1 MPTVAPITMMNV
13 VKTIINDILP
23 AIGNLC
29 LFFISVYTFRLTIF
43 PKKLRFI
50 KYRPSYSTF
59 EGDSVEITLENRA
72 LSPMVV
78 QTVSLVSDGYVI
90 KIFSED
96 DDGTCIIDGFKTG
109 KIRMDPFSFIFTEEG
124 EISFGIEKEL
134 YLIVK
139 TPRGKQYLNLVGA
152 PKRYFLRLREKLYP
166 PKHTIVKRNYFNDK
180 ILKPY
185 VRYAILYADKNGNTQ
200 TVFVHKSGYMSD
212 TLFGYNGLTEAIVAT
227 KETMYAHFE
236 REFSKYNTSF
246 SIKEFINPNDF
257 IVEYE

>member
-1 MPTVAPITMMNV
+1 MPTTTPITMMDI

-50 KYRPSYSTF
+50 KYVPSFSTF

-72 LSPMVV
+72 LSPVVV
-78 QTVSLVSDGYVI
+78 QTVSLVSDGYNI

-109 KIRMDPFSFIFTEEG
+109 KIRMNPFSFIFTEEG
-124 EISFGIEKEL
+124 EINFGLEKEL
-134 YLIVK
+134 YLVVK

-152 PKRYFLRLREKLYP
+152 PKRYFLRLREKLHP
-166 PKHTIVKRNYFNDK
+166 TKRTIVKRHYFNEK

-200 TVFVHKSGYMSD
+200 TVFVHNSGLMSKA
-212 TLFGYNGLTEAIVAT
+212 LFGYNGLPEEIVAN

-236 REFSKYNTSF
+236 KEFSKYNTSF
-246 SIKEFINPNDF
+246 SIKEFTNTNNF
-257 IVEYE
+257 TVEYE